1 MSRRLVAICAAIVL
15 IVGPVG
21 DVRAVDGEFDLR
33 LQEELRFRG
42 DFGLNSDPAFV
53 TQLMSDP
60 AAYDGGY
67 GAALTP
73 DELADLQRRLAMED
87 AAIPLLDHAR
97 ALPTYAGH
105 WIDQRAGGVFKIALA
120 GDAGQHRASIEALTP
135 AGSALQVVEVRY
147 SWAELEAVRE
157 RVRLD
162 RIALREEGIRI
173 RELGIDPVSNRV
185 EIAIS
190 ALNDAAVA
198 ELHAR
203 FGDAILVEQSG
214 NPTPTACTDRYNC
227 IGPPVRAGIAAGPGC
242 SLAFLVKKSGVYGT
256 QWLTAGHC
264 AGTIGATWQ
273 HDGVTIGWIRATCWP
288 NCLYSDAAR
297 GGELNNTYASY
308 HVYRLPTSMTPV
320 SSVQSLS
327 ASYPGVQTCL
337 NGRREVDDVGWR
349 CGVVD
354 EIRDV
359 EYGDVYFLE
368 MRYATYSAY
377 NGDSGGAVHS
387 PYLYTNPGSVRAHG
401 VQSGCEDFTPPP
413 QGVAGCETWEVN
425 GRGIYSHI
433 AHVVTELGPGL
444 TVCSSL
450 SPCP

>member
-1 MSRRLVAICAAIVL
+1 MSGSPTSTLYPSSTRRPTSYQADLPADRVLAVAFALPAGEQVGGTLVGGRV
-15 IVGPVG
+15 P
-21 DVRAVDGEFDLR
+21 RALSI
-33 LQEELRFRG
+33 RG
-42 DFGLNSDPAFV
+42 API
-53 TQLMSDP
+53 
-60 AAYDGGY
+60 DGGL
-67 GAALTP
+67 ALS
-73 DELADLQRRLAMED
+73 L
-87 AAIPLLDHAR
+87 
-97 ALPTYAGH
+97 G
-105 WIDQRAGGVFKIALA
+105 
-120 GDAGQHRASIEALTP
+120 ASIKTYLTSPRTVLLARRAP
-135 AGSALQVVEVRY
+135 AR
-147 SWAELEAVRE
+147 R
-157 RVRLD
+157 
-162 RIALREEGIRI
+162 
-173 RELGIDPVSNRV
+173 
-185 EIAIS
+185 
-190 ALNDAAVA
+190 
-198 ELHAR
+198 
-203 FGDAILVEQSG
+203 
-214 NPTPTACTDRYNC
+214 C
-227 IGPPVRAGIAAGPGC
+227 
-242 SLAFLVKKSGVYGT
+242 FLVKKSGVYGT

-308 HVYRLPTSMTPV
+308 HVYRLPTSMTPA

-387 PYLYTNPGSVRAHG
+387 PYLYTNPGRVRAHG